1 MAEEEKTE
9 NTPEP
14 AEEPTEPENATPTPA
29 EPPQAADT
37 GGTGVPQS
45 AKQWAMFCH
54 LAALAGYIG
63 IPFGNVIGPLI
74 VWLIKKDEFEYV
86 NQQGK
91 EALNFQISL
100 LIYCIAATPLL
111 CAAGLAVVVW
121 IAIGVF
127 ALVCVILAAIKTN
140 QGEDFRYPLCIRFI
154 K

>member
-1 MAEEEKTE
+1 MDQ
-9 NTPEP
+9 NMD
-14 AEEPTEPENATPTPA
+14 TPTP
-29 EPPQAADT
+29 EEVPPQQT
-37 GGTGVPQS
+37 NSQSECGVFSSDRPVIEQNKD
-45 AKQWAMFCH
+45 ARQWAMFCH

-63 IPFGNVIGPLI
+63 IPFGNVVGPLI

-111 CAAGLAVVVW
+111 CVAGLAVVVW
-121 IAIGVF
+121 IALGIF
-127 ALVCVILAAIKTN
+127 ALVCLILAAIKAN